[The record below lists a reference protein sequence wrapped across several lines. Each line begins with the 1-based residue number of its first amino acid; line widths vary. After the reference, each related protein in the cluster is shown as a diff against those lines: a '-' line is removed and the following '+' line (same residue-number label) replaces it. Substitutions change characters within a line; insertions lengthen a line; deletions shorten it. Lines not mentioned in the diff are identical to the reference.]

1 MRSLC
6 LVRLVLPASI
16 VVAAGRSGHA
26 QQSKAM
32 SLECRAAQP
41 NTPANRQKA
50 DQYVQDQLKA
60 FVPTPE
66 QALRMKSLKLQAE
79 QVSLAYYGISSTCE
93 QYLAGKVARDDAD
106 RSLSGFEQTIHDFL
120 HDLGN
125 QALSLAAKGQVSDIN
140 AIRGTMTDM
149 AAAGRQAAL
158 FGEDALAEE
167 SRQKLVETLESFSKT
182 FVEQSCW
189 DQSFD
194 DDLPFS
200 IQRQN
205 EILGTGLDVIPCA
218 QRRFT
223 AQSGI
228 LTFESCTV
236 RGVGDWRV
244 LWNMAAPG
252 TTGGRGSGEMKPDRD
267 RAEGDYEVKWGA
279 NGVEYRAKG
288 KMALARRDNGAGQK
302 ASYTLSGD
310 SDIRLTKGK
319 EKIEMLEKL
328 MNQETKPSKSSF
340 KVDAQVSDKPCKSL
354 DE

>member
-1 MRSLC
+1 MRSLGFM
-6 LVRLVLPASI
+6 RLVLAGTI
-16 VVAAGRSGHA
+16 VVAVGGPAHA
-26 QQSKAM
+26 QQSRAM
-32 SLECRAAQP
+32 SFECRNALA
-41 NTPANRQKA
+41 NTPSNRKKA
-50 DQYVQDQLKA
+50 DEWVQDRLKA
-60 FVPTPE
+60 FLPTPE
-66 QALRMKSLKLQAE
+66 PALRMRTLKLEAE
-79 QVSLAYYGISSTCE
+79 QVKLAYYGISSTCE
-93 QYLAGKVARDDAD
+93 QFLAGKLAKDDAD
-106 RSLSGFEQTIHDFL
+106 RSLSGFEQTISDFL

-125 QALSLAAKGQVSDIN
+125 EALSLASRGQVSDIN
-140 AIRGTMTDM
+140 AIRETMTDI
-149 AAAGRQAAL
+149 AGAGRQAAL
-158 FGEDALAEE
+158 LGEDALAEE
-167 SRQKLVETLESFSKT
+167 SRKKLVDALVSFSKT

-194 DDLPFS
+194 DELPYS

-205 EILGTGLDVIPCA
+205 VILGTGIDVIPCA
-218 QRRFT
+218 QRRFN
-223 AQSGI
+223 AQSGV
-228 LTFESCTV
+228 LTFASCTV

-252 TTGGRGSGEMKPDRD
+252 TTGGRGSGEMKPDKD

-288 KMALARRDNGAGQK
+288 KMELARKNNGAGQK

-340 KVDAQVSDKPCKSL
+340 KVEAQVSDKPCKSL
-354 DE
+354 EE

>member
-1 MRSLC
+1 MRGFC
-6 LVRLVLPASI
+6 LMPLALSASI
-16 VVAAGRSGHA
+16 VVAVSGPAHA
-26 QQSKAM
+26 QQSRAM
-32 SLECRAAQP
+32 SFECHNAQA

-50 DQYVQDQLKA
+50 DQWVQDRLKA

-66 QALRMKSLKLQAE
+66 QALRMRTLKLEAE
-79 QVSLAYYGISSTCE
+79 QVSLAFYGISSTCE
-93 QYLAGKVARDDAD
+93 QYLAGKLAKDDAD
-106 RSLSGFEQTIHDFL
+106 RSLSGFEQTINNFL

-125 QALSLAAKGQVSDIN
+125 EALSLAGRGQVSDMN
-140 AIRGTMTDM
+140 AIRGTMTDIG
-149 AAAGRQAAL
+149 AAGRQAAL
-158 FGEDALAEE
+158 LGEDALAEE
-167 SRQKLVETLESFSKT
+167 SRKKMVDALVSFSKT

-194 DDLPFS
+194 DELPYS

-205 EILGTGLDVIPCA
+205 EILGTGIDVIPCA
-218 QRRFT
+218 QRRFN

-228 LTFESCTV
+228 LSFESCTV

-252 TTGGRGSGEMKPDRD
+252 TTGGRGSGDMKADKD
-267 RAEGDYEVKWGA
+267 RAKGDYEVKWGA

-288 KMALARRDNGAGQK
+288 KMELARKDNGAGQK

-328 MNQETKPSKSSF
+328 MNQETKPSQSSF